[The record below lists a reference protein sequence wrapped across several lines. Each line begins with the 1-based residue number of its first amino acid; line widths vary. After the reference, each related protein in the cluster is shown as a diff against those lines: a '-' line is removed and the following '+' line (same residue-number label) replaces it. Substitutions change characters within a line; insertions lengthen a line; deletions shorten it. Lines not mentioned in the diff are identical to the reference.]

1 MTGSTKTSYQPLD
14 NIKIIV
20 RHKKPV
26 NEEVRGSRSRN
37 IHSILIQKGDERFK
51 MQENSL
57 KAARAMA
64 RHMHNGGE
72 MFDQVGQTI
81 TEMAA
86 EYRKLQEFVRYV
98 RSAKLVNE
106 DNERYVSLAMEN
118 IEHIKHNF
126 DRIAGTKTYAT
137 AIESLHDQYNVEISE
152 TSYDDIE
159 SKFVETHFDNKV
171 SDAMGS
177 IKKALARQ
185 HAFEQVITTAV
196 ATENFTNLRDMLEEN
211 DMVDFATP
219 HARLSYQVSQLGQ
232 TAQNETL
239 RNYLNG
245 ISKKLSTGNT
255 LNQFEYTTVKG
266 CLLGAHEA
274 KIKPDVTVSEAKKFE
289 DFLNSFIT
297 V

>member
-1 MTGSTKTSYQPLD
+1 
-14 NIKIIV
+14 
-20 RHKKPV
+20 
-26 NEEVRGSRSRN
+26 
-37 IHSILIQKGDERFK
+37 
-51 MQENSL
+51 
-57 KAARAMA
+57 
-64 RHMHNGGE
+64 
-72 MFDQVGQTI
+72 
-81 TEMAA
+81 
-86 EYRKLQEFVRYV
+86 
-98 RSAKLVNE
+98 
-106 DNERYVSLAMEN
+106 
-118 IEHIKHNF
+118 
-126 DRIAGTKTYAT
+126 
-137 AIESLHDQYNVEISE
+137 
-152 TSYDDIE
+152 
-159 SKFVETHFDNKV
+159 
-171 SDAMGS
+171 
-177 IKKALARQ
+177 
-185 HAFEQVITTAV
+185 
-196 ATENFTNLRDMLEEN
+196 MLEEN